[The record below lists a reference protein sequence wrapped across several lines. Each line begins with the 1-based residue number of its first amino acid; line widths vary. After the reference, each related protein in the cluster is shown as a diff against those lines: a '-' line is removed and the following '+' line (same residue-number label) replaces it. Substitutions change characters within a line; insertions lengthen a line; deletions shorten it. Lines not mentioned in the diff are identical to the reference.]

1 MFQRLKRLLDLA
13 LGMLS
18 LFGVER
24 FFSQSLQGAFDDG
37 GDHCQIAH
45 QRRLLGNRGLLC
57 FQEQLGRSQDPL
69 ARQWCCIAPGIIK
82 LRRLPRRPGLFDECR
97 RHLLAL
103 AGVGARHRHKVSH
116 GDLRGDLALP
126 HLPLNGF
133 RQGFHQRQPTRH
145 PTRATVKA
153 PGQLL
158 NRIVQSLFHFRQQ
171 PALFERRFRFAHP
184 HRTVQQQ
191 GLGFVH
197 FPHHRLDRI
206 PAQLPQRGDAFVPV
220 DDQVAL
226 LLFDDND
233 WSLLA
238 NLSQR
243 GEEAALPHRVADPEV
258 LQAVVQLM
266 KFQGRHRVRLGFQY
280 ERVFHWSFPAK
291 GEVCR

>member
-24 FFSQSLQGAFDDG
+24 FFSQSLQCAFDDG
-37 GDHCQIAH
+37 GDHSQITG
-45 QRRLLGNRGLLC
+45 QRWLLGDCRLLC
-57 FQEQLGRSQDPL
+57 FQKQLGRSQDPFAPQRRGL
-69 ARQWCCIAPGIIK
+69 APSVIK
-82 LRRLPRRPGLFDECR
+82 LRRLPRRPGLFGER
-97 RHLLAL
+97 VGHLLAL

-153 PGQLL
+153 PGQFV
-158 NRIVQSLFHFRQQ
+158 NRVVQSLFHFRQQ

-191 GLGFVH
+191 RLGFVH
-197 FPHHRLDRI
+197 LPHHRIDRI

-233 WSLLA
+233 RSLLA
-238 NLSQR
+238 SLSQR
-243 GEEAALPHRVADPEV
+243 GDQTALAGRVADPEV

-280 ERVFHWSFPAK
+280 EPVFH
-291 GEVCR
+291 